1 VKRYSLVS
9 SLWIPLVIVALP
21 VGAQTRQTPRA
32 GSPPAR
38 DGRLQMTVMEDAFK
52 RAVEDVHA
60 RALAALQE
68 GAGMPAIFTLDGNT
82 RARAIRL
89 EGYGVL
95 FDVDLPPIPRS
106 VEWSFRVLDTGA
118 VLVADLALLQEQL
131 NRLNDPRASRALQPI
146 IRNMQTKVASGGT
159 VTGSGGDASSG
170 VAPTLAGNRAPEDP
184 FAGYVRDL
192 KSVLAQI
199 LLEYGPTIQLG
210 ADDWLCVAA
219 REMAP
224 KLMPGNPTDATITLR
239 LKGSDLAALKSG
251 RITPEEAARRIDV
264 KELY

>member
-60 RALAALQE
+60 RALAAIQE
-68 GAGMPAIFTLDGNT
+68 NAGMPAIFTLDGNT

-146 IRNMQTKVASGGT
+146 IRNMQTKVAPVGTVPSSGGQAPGA
-159 VTGSGGDASSG
+159 VTALEGG
-170 VAPTLAGNRAPEDP
+170 RAPEDP
-184 FAGYVRDL
+184 FAGYVREL
-192 KSVLAQI
+192 KSTLAQI

-210 ADDWLCVAA
+210 PDDWLTVAA

-239 LKGSDLAALKSG
+239 LKGSDLAALKTG
-251 RITPEEAARRIDV
+251 KLTPEEAARRIDV